1 MVPTRHATEGSV
13 ANWSAPPHT
22 VAKETIVRKHAE
34 LWGVILGR
42 HLRKLRNLRTL
53 RGPYEIHYVDAFAGP
68 GEYANGV
75 LGSPIQALQG
85 LVDAASVDADGPDVF
100 FWAVERNPETV
111 SGLTEAIA
119 CHTITHPRVQVRTLN
134 LSFRDAWDRYQQRW
148 GKNTF
153 LLLDGFGW
161 QASVPEIFR
170 CHMYNRPGNSALWS
184 LMVRSIIR
192 FGQNPDKRR
201 YMDRLFGPDGWPALT
216 RPGTPFERRRR
227 VIFRA
232 RDIAKNCGAKHVVTF
247 DILRKDDFSSA
258 DHHEYTLLY
267 MGHALEGCNVLK
279 QAFWEVDPVAGAQY
293 KYQDP
298 SGCQLTLLR
307 HDLPDALL
315 TQWGDG
321 HRHSLGEIADWL
333 KSDQTPFCWTS
344 ANWTR
349 ALAQLRDR
357 GYLAFDPTPPRSGR
371 GSRGGFGIATQADRS
386 RTVVL
391 TRNTAEPRA
400 LPLERPV

>member
-1 MVPTRHATEGSV
+1 MTVNTRHATEGSV
-13 ANWSAPPHT
+13 ANWSARPHT
-22 VAKETIVRKHAE
+22 DAKETIVRKHAE

-42 HLRKLRNLRTL
+42 QLKKIRNRGTL

-68 GEYANGV
+68 GEYDNGV
-75 LGSPIQALQG
+75 LGSPVQALQG
-85 LVDAASVDADGPDVF
+85 LVDAASVDADGPDIL

-111 SGLTEAIA
+111 SSLDEAVA
-119 CHTITHPRVQVRTLN
+119 RHTIEHPRVRVRTLN
-134 LSFRDAWDRYQQRW
+134 LSFRDAWDQYQQRW

-170 CHMYNRPGNSALWS
+170 RHMYNRPGNSALWS

-192 FGQNPDKRR
+192 FGQNADKRQH
-201 YMDRLFGPDGWPALT
+201 MDRLFSPDGWPALE
-216 RPGTPFERRRR
+216 RPGTPSERRRR
-227 VIFRA
+227 VISRA
-232 RDIAKNCGAKHVVTF
+232 RDIAKTCGAKHVVTF
-247 DILRKDDFSSA
+247 DILRKDELSLA

-293 KYQDP
+293 QYQDP
-298 SGCQLTLLR
+298 SGRQLSLLED
-307 HDLPDALL
+307 DLPGALL
-315 TQWGDG
+315 HEWGDG
-321 HRHSLGEIADWL
+321 RRHSLGEIADWL
-333 KSDQTPFCWTS
+333 KGEQTRFCWTS

-349 ALAQLRDR
+349 ALAELRGR
-357 GYLAFDPTPPRSGR
+357 GCFVFDPPPPRSGR
-371 GSRGGFGIATQADRS
+371 GSRGGFGITTQAERS

-391 TRNTAEPRA
+391 KRNLSEPQP
-400 LPLERPV
+400 LPLEAV